1 MLMPPER
8 IEYYNNSLRQQ
19 LQRLVVSV
27 KSYHELRGSKTAEL
41 TNKANRLWELNQR
54 YRLVKGKNEAA
65 SVYLLSACQEAFQGL
80 YNSIL
85 HLDEELFEVFIQVEE
100 FKNECM
106 QLTTEQETS
115 ETPGFLKEL
124 LDFLEESLKSMQN
137 QTKYLELH
145 LRQLHPKFA
154 LGESALEAFK
164 SDLQLPEHIEASMT
178 LGLAKIERLLKKP
191 LDFVQEKLIRVD
203 GPQTIV
209 GA

>member
-54 YRLVKGKNEAA
+54 YRLVKGIHTYA
-65 SVYLLSACQEAFQGL
+65 L
-80 YNSIL
+80 YCICYSL

-106 QLTTEQETS
+106 QLTTEQKTS

-191 LDFVQEKLIRVD
+191 LDF
-203 GPQTIV
+203 
-209 GA
+209 